1 MLDCIEAIWYEKQTI
16 LLNLVNQSL
25 FSDSIRLQLLLILFH
40 SLTDPSPLFSTFLST
55 QNNFKFLSNQSFLE
69 LIIRN
74 THCTSHYLYE
84 YATALQQE
92 QSSLEVFIP
101 VVFNRLIALQM
112 RIKMGQVVEV
122 NEIVDLLRFLQLPIN
137 QLIKIKTREFYES
150 IIDCIEWYVKKLEE
164 EQNAIEVLQLSIQ
177 FFQKQLTID
186 YDENDLIKQI
196 V

>member
-1 MLDCIEAIWYEKQTI
+1 
-16 LLNLVNQSL
+16 
-25 FSDSIRLQLLLILFH
+25 
-40 SLTDPSPLFSTFLST
+40 
-55 QNNFKFLSNQSFLE
+55 
-69 LIIRN
+69 
-74 THCTSHYLYE
+74 
-84 YATALQQE
+84 
-92 QSSLEVFIP
+92 
-101 VVFNRLIALQM
+101 M